1 MKKITIIILTFILSI
16 VLFGCKD
23 DTTSLTNITT
33 TTKNDTTS
41 TTTINNDTTTS
52 TDETTTTTNEITTTT
67 EDITTTT
74 TELVTKYP
82 KWNKITEDVKL
93 LSLDVVLNNHFKM
106 PYPPRAYGW
115 IFKTRENCGIVKYD
129 SIDRVDNFS
138 DFGEYLKESAY
149 DDFFDTYNIMLI
161 IYPHSSSITG
171 FNYTGYKIIDNNTF
185 CNIFEADLPGGDT
198 DWVNTY
204 FLFAINKKYDIKNHT
219 AEVIDTTP
227 ETASE
232 EFPLYLYT
240 LDPIFTMVD
249 CG

>member
-41 TTTINNDTTTS
+41 TTTKNNDTTTS
-52 TDETTTTTNEITTTT
+52 VDEITTTT
-67 EDITTTT
+67 DEITTTREDITTTT

-106 PYPPRAYGW
+106 PGASRSYGW
-115 IFKTRENCGIVKYD
+115 IFKTKDSCGKIIDEDEQVKE
-129 SIDRVDNFS
+129 FS
-138 DFGEYLKESAY
+138 EFGEYLKESAY

-161 IYPHSSSITG
+161 VYPHSSSITG

-185 CNIFEADLPGGDT
+185 CNIFEADIPDFCDA